1 MVFLRRTSTMVLAR
15 YGDSIT
21 RDDAKLLGESIQFP
35 FSGNIA
41 KSRFLKGAMSER
53 MASWDQKDLSK
64 RGIPSDDLVGLYE
77 GWGKAGYGVILTGN
91 VMLHPEQLEA
101 PGNPILYGPHE
112 TPERIEQFRKM
123 AAAGKAHGS
132 LMIMQVSHP
141 GRQVAAFVNPN
152 PVGASDIQLAD
163 RMGMSFGKPTPLDKS
178 GIREIVDQFAYTA
191 EAAYRTGFDGVQ
203 IHGAHGYLIA
213 QFLSQ
218 TTNNRTDEYGGSIE
232 NRARIIKE
240 VVEAIRAKVAD
251 PKFVIGIK
259 VNSVE
264 FQAKGFQPEEAAE
277 LCKLL
282 ETMGIDFV
290 ELSGGTYEE
299 FGFRHADSAPR
310 ESTLK
315 RESFFTVFAQQI
327 TPRLKKTVVYVTG
340 GFRSATAM
348 AEAVRSG
355 ACAGVGLGRP
365 AGSDPILPSEIIQGA
380 ATGATDMKISPHD
393 FGLGLLATGI
403 QMEAIARGKPVID
416 LSDPNELVRFKDAAQ
431 AHNQKQQ
438 ENLKKGIFDPRF
450 FYLPAAN

>member
-1 MVFLRRTSTMVLAR
+1 MVLER
-15 YGDSIT
+15 YGDSISLE
-21 RDDAKLLGESIQFP
+21 DAQILGENIQMP
-35 FSGNIA
+35 FSGQVA
-41 KSRFLKGAMSER
+41 GSRFLKGAMSER

-64 RGIPSDDLVGLYE
+64 RGIPSDDLVELYQA
-77 GWGKAGYGVILTGN
+77 WGKAGYGILVTGN
-91 VMLHPEQLEA
+91 VMVHPEQLSE
-101 PGNPILYGPHE
+101 PGNMILYAPHE
-112 TPERIEQFRKM
+112 TPERIEQFRKV

-132 LMIMQVSHP
+132 LMVMQVSHP

-163 RMGMSFGKPTPLDKS
+163 RMGMSFAKPTPLDKS

-191 EAAYRTGFDGVQ
+191 EAAYRTGYDGVQ
-203 IHGAHGYLIA
+203 LHGAHGYLIA

-240 VVEAIRAKVAD
+240 IVEAIRAKVKD

-259 VNSVE
+259 INSVE

-277 LCKLL
+277 LCRLL
-282 ETMGIDFV
+282 EAMEIDFV

-299 FGFRHADSAPR
+299 FGFKHADSGPR

-315 RESFFTVFAQQI
+315 REAFFTVFAQQI
-327 TPRLKKTVVYVTG
+327 TPRLNKTVVYVTG
-340 GFRSATAM
+340 GFRSAAAM

-365 AGSDPILPSEIIQGA
+365 AGSDPILPAEIIKA
-380 ATGATDMKISPHD
+380 ATTGATDMKIAPND
-393 FGLGLLATGI
+393 FGLGLLTTGI

-416 LSDPNELVRFKDAAQ
+416 LSDPKELARFTEAVQSYQQQQ
-431 AHNQKQQ
+431 A
-438 ENLKKGIFDPRF
+438 ENLKKGVFHPRY
-450 FYLPAAN
+450 FYLPAAT